1 MTIKTWLD
9 NAIRD
14 ADRRGIAALPSL
26 LEALARA
33 TAALRAADWNSDA
46 TGESDTMRRDER

>member
-46 TGESDTMRRDER
+46 TGESDAMRRDER